1 MHPRS
6 PSSPRSRHP
15 FRLSLRLLL
24 AGLLLPLLATAPLHG
39 DDARVE
45 AILER
50 ARAAIGP
57 EDRIEAVETLQYRG
71 VLEPAG
77 GGAPRPLVLTL
88 RKPAQQRLDLRGED
102 ERVLA
107 VVNRLE
113 GFTVEEDLRAGTA
126 RLGLMT
132 PLQQSRFRMNAVEN
146 LYFFRPPPRFPVD
159 RTYLGLVDL
168 QGRTLEAIRFDH
180 GNRVAITRYFDPES
194 GQLVATRLDD
204 GTLNVETATRAADGL
219 RLTTEVEAYE
229 DGELRHILRFEE
241 IRVNPELPPDFFAMP
256 GE

>member
-1 MHPRS
+1 
-6 PSSPRSRHP
+6 
-15 FRLSLRLLL
+15 
-24 AGLLLPLLATAPLHG
+24 
-39 DDARVE
+39 
-45 AILER
+45 
-50 ARAAIGP
+50 
-57 EDRIEAVETLQYRG
+57 
-71 VLEPAG
+71 
-77 GGAPRPLVLTL
+77 
-88 RKPAQQRLDLRGED
+88 
-102 ERVLA
+102 
-107 VVNRLE
+107 
-113 GFTVEEDLRAGTA
+113 
-126 RLGLMT
+126 
-132 PLQQSRFRMNAVEN
+132 MNAVEN

>member
-6 PSSPRSRHP
+6 SSSHFRVRSP
-15 FRLSLRLLL
+15 FRFLL
-24 AGLLLPLLATAPLHG
+24 AGLLLPLLLTPALRG
-39 DDARVE
+39 EEARIE

-50 ARAAIGP
+50 ARAAVGP
-57 EDRIEAVETLQYRG
+57 EERIEAIETLQYRG
-71 VLEPAG
+71 TLEPAG
-77 GGAPRPLVLTL
+77 AGESRRLILTL

-102 ERVLA
+102 ERILA
-107 VVNRLE
+107 VVNQLE

-132 PLQQSRFRMNAVEN
+132 PLQQARFRMNAVEN
-146 LYFFRPPPRFPVD
+146 LYFFRPPPRFPVE
-159 RTYLGLVDL
+159 RTYLGSVDL
-168 QGRTLEAIRFDH
+168 RGRTLEAIRLEH
-180 GNRVAITRYFDPES
+180 GGRVAIVRYFDPES

-204 GTLNVETATRAADGL
+204 GTLNVETATREAGGL
-219 RLTTEVEAYE
+219 QLTAEVEAYE
-229 DGELRHILRFEE
+229 DGELLHTLRFEE